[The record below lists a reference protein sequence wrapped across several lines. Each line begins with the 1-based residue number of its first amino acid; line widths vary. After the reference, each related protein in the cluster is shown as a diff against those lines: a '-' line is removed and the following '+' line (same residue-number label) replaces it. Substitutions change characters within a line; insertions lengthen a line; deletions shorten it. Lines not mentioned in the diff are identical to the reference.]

1 MVSKCGFES
10 KQEPNDYFSFSYV
23 YRIVILVQYMHISAQ
38 YVQNPHQPTK
48 KNAEE
53 CKQYIIMELLKN
65 KQSSKHQNRP

>member
-48 KNAEE
+48 KMQRNANST
-53 CKQYIIMELLKN
+53 LLWN
-65 KQSSKHQNRP
+65 Y

>member
-38 YVQNPHQPTK
+38 YVQNSLQPIQ
-48 KNAEE
+48 KNVEE
-53 CKQYIIMELLKN
+53 WKQYINMELLKN
-65 KQSSKHQNRP
+65 KEKQQT

>member
-38 YVQNPHQPTK
+38 YVQNSHQPTQ
-48 KNAEE
+48 KNVEE
-53 CKQYIIMELLKN
+53 WKQYINMELLKN
-65 KQSSKHQNRP
+65 KEKQQT